1 MVRGRGR
8 DGEGMRLPADRG
20 SWVDN
25 ACAIQDDAGMPL
37 LQSGV
42 LDRTLETKWSVFV
55 KLRSKGPRAV
65 ACVKWFLNAGVCWTS
80 TVATDHLLFS
90 AAFCDR
96 PAQLPR
102 RWPWGLQQHE
112 WVPILPC
119 RLYASR
125 TLLCRVACGRGHVYP
140 TAYCFAGFCQLTAFM
155 QPANIVR
162 RFQEAC
168 KIVLYRTSD
177 WIHDCKHPSPPP
189 FHGSVPSQL
198 RWRLGDELPSRH
210 LEQSEPSWDV
220 CWSLQDAEHGRR
232 PLPCSLVQVPGC
244 FLVKPSNGDT
254 LISSSKPPLFLLE
267 SGERHFL
274 FEIFFHSWILNTP
287 SIAILT

>member
-189 FHGSVPSQL
+189 FSWQCPL
-198 RWRLGDELPSRH
+198 TTALAARRWTAFPASRTI
-210 LEQSEPSWDV
+210 
-220 CWSLQDAEHGRR
+220 RT
-232 PLPCSLVQVPGC
+232 LVRC
-244 FLVKPSNGDT
+244 L
-254 LISSSKPPLFLLE
+254 LIPPRCRTWAASPPLLTGTSPRLL
-267 SGERHFL
+267 SCKAFQWRYSH
-274 FEIFFHSWILNTP
+274 I
-287 SIAILT
+287 